1 MLKTVVDVILIS
13 PHPGQTLC
21 KASHLWEPLGN
32 KAEVLPALGIHNGP
46 RGWTA
51 TLQGGSGSPWAPWI
65 PGNKRRPPKREKQR
79 LSIQSLLCKGVS
91 HRYLNFGGDPMTD
104 RGVGR
109 LTCALMEAVGT
120 RMLEAAG

>member
-32 KAEVLPALGIHNGP
+32 EAEVLPALGIHNGP

-51 TLQGGSGSPWAPWI
+51 TLQGGSGSPWAHWI
-65 PGNKRRPPKREKQR
+65 PFVEINKDHLNEKSKGYQFRACYARE
-79 LSIQSLLCKGVS
+79 SATV
-91 HRYLNFGGDPMTD
+91 T
-104 RGVGR
+104 
-109 LTCALMEAVGT
+109 
-120 RMLEAAG
+120 